1 MVSGILGGEGVVGK
15 PLIRFHDCVMGL
27 VSARV
32 ATCVRSCGPGSAE
45 GAGILAG
52 MLCIVD
58 PAVWRSVSKALLIGV
73 SSILCWLCWRGGLME
88 GVTGGVGSGVELG
101 AGGGGALAAARAS
114 CCSACSRSALV
125 HGSSSQFCAG
135 DSHG

>member
-1 MVSGILGGEGVVGK
+1 MCRWQLACELDRWPFEPGSEDGVWDPRWRRCSRK
-15 PLIRFHDCVMGL
+15 TTDHDCVMGL

-32 ATCVRSCGPGSAE
+32 ATCVRSYGPESDE

-73 SSILCWLCWRGGLME
+73 SSTLCWLC
-88 GVTGGVGSGVELG
+88 
-101 AGGGGALAAARAS
+101 
-114 CCSACSRSALV
+114 
-125 HGSSSQFCAG
+125 
-135 DSHG
+135 

>member
-73 SSILCWLCWRGGLME
+73 SSTLCWLCWRGGLME

-101 AGGGGALAAARAS
+101 AGGGGALPSFLLFSMFSLGS
-114 CCSACSRSALV
+114 CPWVFFPVLFWR
-125 HGSSSQFCAG
+125 
-135 DSHG
+135 

>member
-73 SSILCWLCWRGGLME
+73 SKE
-88 GVTGGVGSGVELG
+88 N
-101 AGGGGALAAARAS
+101 
-114 CCSACSRSALV
+114 
-125 HGSSSQFCAG
+125 F
-135 DSHG
+135 